1 MRRRE
6 FIAGL
11 GTAAAAWPLAARA
24 QQGGRVR
31 RIGVLMGSSE
41 QESEARRRVVAFE
54 RKLAELGWKEG
65 IDLRIEYRWLPR
77 SSPDQLRAYAAE
89 MVSLSA
95 DAILVTNP
103 PTLAYTSSATRTIP
117 IVFANV
123 TSANLER
130 HYDNVTGIIA
140 IEPQVAEKWV
150 AVFKELVPGI
160 ERVGFLNA
168 PTSTPKEFFQHIDS
182 AAASHGLKLI
192 PVALPLPGGSTL
204 DTTIAQFAAEPNGG
218 LVVMPSFITA
228 LIRPRIIAAAAQYR
242 VPAIYGHRFFAAEG
256 GLISYGTDIA
266 QSFAQAASYIDR
278 ILKGETPADLPLQ
291 PSSRYDLVLNLKT
304 AKALG
309 LAVPQ
314 SILLRADE
322 VIE

>member
-1 MRRRE
+1 LMMRRRD

-11 GTAAAAWPLAARA
+11 GATAWPLAAGA
-24 QQGGRVR
+24 QQPDKVR
-31 RIGVLMGSSE
+31 RIGVLMGFSE
-41 QESEARRRVVAFE
+41 QDSEARRWVAAFE

-65 IDLRIEYRWLPR
+65 TDLRIEYRWPGNPADR
-77 SSPDQLRAYAAE
+77 LRADAADI
-89 MVSLSA
+89 VNLNP

-103 PTLAYTSSATRTIP
+103 PTLAFTSTATIP
-117 IVFANV
+117 IVFVNV
-123 TSANLER
+123 TNASLAR

-140 IEPQVAEKWV
+140 VEPQVAEKWV
-150 AVFKELVPGI
+150 SVLKELVPGI

-168 PTSTPKEFFQHIDS
+168 PTSTPKEFFQHIEA
-182 AAASHGLKLI
+182 AAASHGLKLV
-192 PVALPLPGGSTL
+192 PTPAAGRTV

-228 LIRPRIIAAAAQYR
+228 ILRTRIIAAAAQYR

-291 PSSRYDLVLNLKT
+291 PPSRYDLVLNLKT
-304 AKALG
+304 AKAMGLG
-309 LAVPQ
+309 VPVNVLA
-314 SILLRADE
+314 LADE